1 MSQSTPR
8 VTVNRASEACFE
20 GDGLRDNFVY
30 RDLGI
35 KQATGGKVG
44 AHVIRVARPMTEA
57 HGRHRHGLE
66 FQMVYVL
73 RGQCQFWYEGDG
85 EVELSAGDSVYQTPG
100 IAHELTG
107 CSDDCELLEITLPA
121 DFSTEN
127 A

>member
-1 MSQSTPR
+1 MSHGTLR
-8 VTVNRASEACFE
+8 VKINRAGEARFE
-20 GDGLRDNFVY
+20 GDGLRDNCVY

-35 KQATGGKVG
+35 EQATGGRVG
-44 AHVIRVARPMTEA
+44 AQVIRAARPMTEA

-73 RGQCQFWYEGDG
+73 KGSYRFWYEGDG
-85 EVELSAGDSVYQTPG
+85 EVTLSAGDSVYQTPG
-100 IAHELTG
+100 ILHELTG

-121 DFSTEN
+121 AFTTEE

>member
-1 MSQSTPR
+1 MSQSTPT
-8 VTVNRASEACFE
+8 VTVNRASEASFE
-20 GDGLRDNFVY
+20 GDGLRNNFVY

-44 AHVIRVARPMTEA
+44 AHVIRVLRPMTEA
-57 HGRHRHGLE
+57 HGRHRHGLD

-73 RGQCQFWYEGDG
+73 KGRCQFWYEGDG

-100 IAHELTG
+100 VVHELTS

-121 DFSTEN
+121 EFTTEDT
-127 A
+127 

>member
-8 VTVNRASEACFE
+8 VTINRASEARFE

-44 AHVIRVARPMTEA
+44 AHVIRVVRPMTEP
-57 HGRHRHGLE
+57 HGRHRHGLD

-73 RGQCQFWYEGDG
+73 KGHCQFWYEGDG

-100 IAHELTG
+100 ILHELTG

-121 DFSTEN
+121 KFTTED

>member
-1 MSQSTPR
+1 MSQTIPR
-8 VTVNRASEACFE
+8 VTVNRASDAGFE
-20 GDGLRDNFVY
+20 GDGLRDDFVY

-57 HGRHRHGLE
+57 HGRHRHGLD

-73 RGQCQFWYEGDG
+73 KGHCQFWYEGDG

-100 IAHELTG
+100 IAHELTS

-121 DFSTEN
+121 DFTTED

>member
-1 MSQSTPR
+1 MSQTTPR
-8 VTVNRASEACFE
+8 VTVNRASDAGFE

-44 AHVIRVARPMTEA
+44 AQVIRVARPMAEA

-73 RGQCQFWYEGDG
+73 KGHCRFWYEGDG
-85 EVELSAGDSVYQTPG
+85 EVALSAGDSVYQTPG

-121 DFSTEN
+121 DFSTED